1 MGRVERDEDQG
12 GGIQGWRMEAISEQR
27 SDVSGLLC
35 VKDPL
40 DAVQGRGGN
49 GDQLE
54 PGGMC
59 RRETRGADAVEV
71 EKLDSFY
78 LFIYLFIYAFIYVFI
93 YGCVGSSFLCEDF
106 L

>member
-1 MGRVERDEDQG
+1 MRIRE

-35 VKDPL
+35 VKDLP

-54 PGGMC
+54 RGGMC
-59 RRETRGADAVEV
+59 RQETRGADAVEV
-71 EKLDSFY
+71 EKLDS
-78 LFIYLFIYAFIYVFI
+78 
-93 YGCVGSSFLCEDF
+93 
-106 L
+106 